1 MRVIIDRFEGEYAI
15 CEKGDRSM
23 MNIKKSK
30 LPAGVREGDVLVIN
44 QDHIE
49 IDVGETAKRK
59 ADAKRLLDNLF
70 KPGTD

>member
-1 MRVIIDRFEGEYAI
+1 MRVVIDRLEGEYAV
-15 CEKGDRSM
+15 CEKDDRTMTS
-23 MNIKKSK
+23 IEKST
-30 LPAGVREGDVLVIN
+30 LPADAKEGDVLVIN